1 LSFTA
6 EEKVMQE
13 LVVISGKG
21 GTGKTS
27 IVGALAALA
36 KDRVLC
42 DADVDAADLHLILSP
57 QVVERHIF
65 KAGHKAVIDPD
76 RCTQCG
82 QCRELCRFDAISAD
96 FVVDEL
102 ACEGCGVCHYFCPV
116 EAIDFPENECG
127 EWYRSDT
134 RFGPMVHA
142 RLGIAEENSGKLVSL
157 VRKEARSLAEA
168 GDLRWI
174 ITDGPPG
181 IGCPVIASVGGA
193 SAVLVV
199 AEPSVSGR
207 HDLERVAELAIHF
220 NVPVLVCVNKA
231 DLYWQAAKEIEQ
243 SCVEKGWRFLGHLPF
258 DPGVTKAQVEAKTIV
273 ESSDGPMKE
282 AVISLW
288 ERIQS
293 ALGM

>member
-1 LSFTA
+1 
-6 EEKVMQE
+6 M
-13 LVVISGKG
+13 VISGKG

-36 KDRVLC
+36 KDSVLC

-57 QVVERHIF
+57 KVVERHVF
-65 KAGHKAVIDPD
+65 KAGHRASIDLE

-82 QCRELCRFDAISAD
+82 LCVELCRFDAISKD
-96 FVVDEL
+96 FVVDDL
-102 ACEGCGVCHYFCPV
+102 ACEGCGVCHYFCPA

-134 RFGPMVHA
+134 RFGPMIHA

-168 GDLRWI
+168 GGLRWI

-199 AEPSVSGR
+199 AEPSVSGK
-207 HDLERVAELAIHF
+207 HDLERVAELAAHF
-220 NVPVLVCVNKA
+220 NIPVLVCVNKA

-243 SCVEKGWRFLGHLPF
+243 SCAEKGRRFLGHLPF
-258 DPGVTKAQVEAKTIV
+258 DPDVTKAQVAAKTIV
-273 ESSDGPMKE
+273 ESGDGPMKQ

-288 ERIQS
+288 EGIQN
-293 ALGM
+293 ALEECKE